1 MARIN
6 FLDDI
11 IDGVGGFLG
20 AVTPLDLFNK
30 EQTKKLSYKFGEL
43 MENPGMGK
51 AREFA
56 KELGVGP
63 GAAFTRYG
71 KVGMKPSME
80 SYFQGY
86 KFDRPADAFTPGEL
100 AFNRNVRVGGA
111 AALGIY
117 GASSLTMGQE
127 SLPAKASGGALQLAT
142 HAGIT
147 KALYHGTNPM
157 VALAYGGVSAVNM
170 LRKGDNLGPF

>member
-1 MARIN
+1 MASFK
-6 FLDDI
+6 FLEDVLEGI
-11 IDGVGGFLG
+11 GGFLG
-20 AVTPLDLFNK
+20 AVSPLDLFNK
-30 EQTKKLSYKFGEL
+30 EQTKKLSYQFGKFAEEPS
-43 MENPGMGK
+43 M
-51 AREFA
+51 ARARDFA
-56 KELGVGP
+56 RELGVGP

-71 KVGMKPSME
+71 KVGTKPSME
-80 SYFQGY
+80 AYFQGY
-86 KFDRPADAFTPGEL
+86 KFDRPTSAFTPGEL
-100 AFNRNVRVGGA
+100 AFNRNVRIGGA

-117 GASSLTMGQE
+117 GASSLTLGQE
-127 SLPAKASGGALQLAT
+127 SLPAKGAGGALQLAT